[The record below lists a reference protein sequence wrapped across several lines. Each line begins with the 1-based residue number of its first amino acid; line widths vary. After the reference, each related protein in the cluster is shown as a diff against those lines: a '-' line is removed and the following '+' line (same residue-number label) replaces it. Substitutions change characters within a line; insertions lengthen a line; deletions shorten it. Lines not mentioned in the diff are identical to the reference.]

1 HEPPGHGGDVLVPQ
15 RPVDVEGGVG
25 AEHGDRG
32 GQLVEGLATALVGG
46 TPVVHRGEVAREVPD
61 PGPGVALGGGG
72 DEVDVDDHAGGHLG
86 AEAATR
92 PVGAGQRRH
101 RGGHAV
107 VGQDGGDGDEVD
119 AGAAGG
125 QLGHVDR
132 LAAADAHDERRRRLV
147 EVVQQPG
154 GVAQRA
160 GEAGPHLSVAA
171 DGLDRLG
178 QALAVGAGDVAAGG
192 DDDAADVEVLD

>member
-1 HEPPGHGGDVLVPQ
+1 DGVTVGALLERGRDEDADGHVLAVEQGGGAAQLVEGVADEVLGPGAGPAAARHLHGQAAHHEPPGHGGDVLVPQ

-119 AGAAGG
+119 AG
-125 QLGHVDR
+125 
-132 LAAADAHDERRRRLV
+132 
-147 EVVQQPG
+147 
-154 GVAQRA
+154 
-160 GEAGPHLSVAA
+160 
-171 DGLDRLG
+171 
-178 QALAVGAGDVAAGG
+178 
-192 DDDAADVEVLD
+192 